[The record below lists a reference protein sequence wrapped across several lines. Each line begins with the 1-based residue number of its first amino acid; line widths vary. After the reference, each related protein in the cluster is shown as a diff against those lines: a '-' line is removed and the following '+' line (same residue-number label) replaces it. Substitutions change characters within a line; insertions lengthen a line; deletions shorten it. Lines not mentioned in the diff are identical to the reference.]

1 MADFERVLDV
11 MILYEKDIYVAMEN
25 CYAQLRQSRDRNGP
39 VLGGLQFRRHCHDQ
53 SGQASPAVFEAIYRQ
68 YAGARPERRDISES
82 YIHAVREAAAGRPF
96 EAVPIDLSNL
106 SKFQRKVLK
115 ALQKIPAGEVRTYAW
130 LARKAGQPNAA
141 RAVETQWRAIRS
153 HPDSLPPGSSRRGRD
168 RQLWHGQRDEARP
181 ADARRRARGRTVKF
195 VEFVAAS

>member
-1 MADFERVLDV
+1 MHSYGRVETEMGQFWVACSSDGIA
-11 MILYEKDIYVAMEN
+11 MISPAK
-25 CYAQLRQSRDRNGP
+25 
-39 VLGGLQFRRHCHDQ
+39 
-53 SGQASPAVFEAIYRQ
+53 QAPAVFEAIYRQ

-141 RAVETQWRAIRS
+141 RAVGNTMARNPVPILIPCHRVVPAAGGIGNYGM
-153 HPDSLPPGSSRRGRD
+153 GSAMKRD
-168 RQLWHGQRDEARP
+168 LLMREGVPVDEL
-181 ADARRRARGRTVKF
+181 
-195 VEFVAAS
+195 